1 MQLQANQTAEKDALK
16 ELRKALG
23 ECNAAPLVSTHSDEA
38 LIRLLKLHFRPTA
51 LAWRYMSVAAVF
63 WFLVFLGALFN
74 VWKLPVWLNGVI
86 FVPALLFNRGMP
98 QIKSDAWLP
107 IQIRLEKAGLPVLL
121 DAYALNIFPLR
132 FSIQAGLAR
141 RLMVASRDELEALT
155 PMQRKSLVRFT
166 LAQLRP
172 QWVGYPLVQEPEIRA
187 ATLGYLA
194 LATLKQRG
202 AEKPDRRGLRP
213 EHTNLRAAIE
223 EYLEAM
229 GRL

>member
-1 MQLQANQTAEKDALK
+1 MQLQANQTADKDALK

-38 LIRLLKLHFRPTA
+38 LIHLLKLHFRPTVTA
-51 LAWRYMSVAAVF
+51 GRYIIIATLF
-63 WFLVFLGALFN
+63 WLVMFLGALFN
-74 VWKLPVWLNGVI
+74 VWKLPVWLSGFI
-86 FVPALLFNRGMP
+86 FIPAMLIIKGMP

-132 FSIQAGLAR
+132 FSIQAGLTR
-141 RLMVASRDELEALT
+141 RLMVASRDELELLT